1 MSEENNIT
9 QEDIN
14 KLMKVRME
22 KLEELKN
29 ESKNPFLITEYDR
42 DTFSKEILDDF
53 DKYDGKDVSI
63 AGRLMLKRI
72 MGKASFAHIQDST
85 DRIQIYVSIND
96 LGEED
101 YNAFKKTDLG
111 DIIGIKGFV
120 FKSKT
125 GEITVH
131 AKEFILLSKGIR
143 PLPDKYSGIKDV
155 DIRYR
160 HREVD
165 LIVNPEVKE
174 TFKKRIKILDEI
186 KRYLND
192 HNYLEVETPILQTV
206 AGGAAAKPF
215 KTHHNTLHLDMY
227 LRIANELFLKRL
239 VIGGFDRVYEMGK
252 MFRNEGISI
261 KHNPEFTN
269 LELYAAYLN
278 YFDMMDLTEDLIRTV
293 SKNVLGKT
301 VIEYEDLNIDLET
314 KWKRITMIDSI
325 KEVTGVDFND
335 IKTDEE
341 AIEFAKSR
349 NLEVDPSKKT
359 RGGIMNIFFE
369 EYVEETLI
377 QPTFI
382 YNYPIEISPLAK
394 KLAEDERM
402 TQRFELFI
410 GGREYANAYSEL
422 NDPIDQLERFE
433 DQLRQREL
441 GDEEA
446 NLLDKD
452 FVQAME
458 YGMPP
463 MGGLGIGI
471 DRLIMLLTNSSSIRD
486 ILFFP
491 TMKPFDNTEKE
502 EEKEEK

>member
-1 MSEENNIT
+1 MSEDNII

-14 KLMKVRME
+14 KLMKVRIE
-22 KLEELKN
+22 KLEELKKEN
-29 ESKNPFLITEYDR
+29 KNPFEITKYDR
-42 DTFSKEILDDF
+42 DAFSKDIVDNFEA
-53 DKYDGKDVSI
+53 YEGKDVSI
-63 AGRLMLKRI
+63 AGRLMLKRV
-72 MGKASFAHIQDST
+72 MGKASFAHVQDST
-85 DRIQIYVSIND
+85 GRIQIYVSVND
-96 LGEED
+96 LGEESYTD
-101 YNAFKKTDLG
+101 FKKLDLG
-111 DIIGIKGFV
+111 DILGLKGFV

-125 GEITVH
+125 GEITIH
-131 AKEFILLSKGIR
+131 AKELILLSKGIR
-143 PLPDKYSGIKDV
+143 PLPDKHSGIKDV
-155 DIRYR
+155 DERYR

-174 TFKKRIKILDEI
+174 VFKTRIKILDEI
-186 KRYLND
+186 KLYLDN
-192 HNYLEVETPILQTV
+192 HGYIEVETPILQTI

-215 KTHHNTLHLDMY
+215 ETHHNTLNLDMY

-269 LELYAAYLN
+269 IELYAAYLN
-278 YFDMMDLTEDLIRTV
+278 YFDMMDLTEDMTREV
-293 SKNVLGKT
+293 AKKVLGKT
-301 VIEYEDLNIDLET
+301 VIPYEDLEIDLG
-314 KWKRITMIDSI
+314 KPWKRITMMDAI
-325 KEVTGVDFND
+325 KETTGIDFND
-335 IKTDEE
+335 IKTDQE
-341 AIEFAKSR
+341 AIDLAKER
-349 NLEVDPSKKT
+349 NVEVDPSKKT

-369 EYVEETLI
+369 EFVEDTLI
-377 QPTFI
+377 QPTFV

-394 KLAEDERM
+394 KLPEDERL

-452 FVQAME
+452 FLQAME

-463 MGGLGIGI
+463 MGGLGIGL

-491 TMKPFDNTEKE
+491 TMKPIDHEDEVEKE
-502 EEKEEK
+502 

>member
-1 MSEENNIT
+1 MSEDNVI

-14 KLMKVRME
+14 KLMKVRIE
-22 KLEELKN
+22 KLEELKKEN
-29 ESKNPFLITEYDR
+29 KNPFEITKYDR
-42 DTFSKEILDDF
+42 DAFSKDIVDNFEA
-53 DKYDGKDVSI
+53 YEGKDVSI
-63 AGRLMLKRI
+63 AGRLMLKRV
-72 MGKASFAHIQDST
+72 MGKASFAHVQDST
-85 DRIQIYVSIND
+85 GRIQIYVSVND
-96 LGEED
+96 LGEESYAD
-101 YNAFKKTDLG
+101 FKKLDLG
-111 DIIGIKGFV
+111 DILGLKGFV

-125 GEITVH
+125 GEITIH
-131 AKEFILLSKGIR
+131 AKELILLSKGIR
-143 PLPDKYSGIKDV
+143 PLPDKHSGIKDV
-155 DIRYR
+155 DERYR

-174 TFKKRIKILDEI
+174 VFKTRIKILDEI
-186 KRYLND
+186 KLYLDN
-192 HNYLEVETPILQTV
+192 HGYIEVETPILQTI

-215 KTHHNTLHLDMY
+215 ETHHNTLNLDMY

-269 LELYAAYLN
+269 IELYAAYLN
-278 YFDMMDLTEDLIRTV
+278 YFDMMDLTEDMTREV
-293 SKNVLGKT
+293 AEKVLGKT
-301 VIEYEDLNIDLET
+301 VIPYEDLEIDLGSP
-314 KWKRITMIDSI
+314 WKRITMMDAI
-325 KEVTGVDFND
+325 KETTGIDFND
-335 IKTDEE
+335 IKTDQE
-341 AIEFAKSR
+341 AIDLAKER
-349 NLEVDPSKKT
+349 NVEVDPSKKT

-369 EYVEETLI
+369 KFVEDTLI
-377 QPTFI
+377 QPTFV

-394 KLAEDERM
+394 KLPEDERL

-452 FVQAME
+452 FLQAME

-463 MGGLGIGI
+463 MGGLGIGL

-491 TMKPFDNTEKE
+491 TMKPLEHEDEKE
-502 EEKEEK
+502 EE

>member
-1 MSEENNIT
+1 MSEENII

-14 KLMKVRME
+14 KLMKVRIE
-22 KLEELKN
+22 KLEELKKEN
-29 ESKNPFLITEYDR
+29 KNPFVITEYNR
-42 DTFSKEILDDF
+42 DSFTKEIIDDF
-53 DKYDGKDVSI
+53 DKYEGKDVSI

-72 MGKASFAHIQDST
+72 MGKASFAHVQDST
-85 DRIQIYVSIND
+85 GRIQIYVSIND
-96 LGEED
+96 LGEEA
-101 YNAFKKTDLG
+101 YSEFKKLDLG
-111 DIIGIKGFV
+111 DIIGLKGFV

-125 GEITVH
+125 EEITIH
-131 AKEFILLSKGIR
+131 ATELILLSKGIR
-143 PLPDKYSGIKDV
+143 PLPDKHSGIKDV
-155 DIRYR
+155 DERYR

-174 TFKKRIKILDEI
+174 VFKTRIKILNEI
-186 KRYLND
+186 KNYLNTHD
-192 HNYLEVETPILQTV
+192 FLEVETPILQTV

-215 KTHHNTLHLDMY
+215 KTYHNTLNLEMY

-269 LELYAAYLN
+269 IELYAAYLN
-278 YFDMMDLTEDLIRTV
+278 YFDMMDLTEDMIKTV
-293 SKNVLGKT
+293 AENVLGKT
-301 VIEYEDLNIDLET
+301 LIQYDDLEINLGSP
-314 KWKRITMIDSI
+314 WKRITMMDSI
-325 KEVTGVDFND
+325 KEETGIDFNG

-341 AIEFAKSR
+341 AIALAKEK
-349 NLEVDPSKKT
+349 NIEVDPSKKT

-369 EYVEETLI
+369 EFVEETLI
-377 QPTFI
+377 QPTFV

-394 KLAEDERM
+394 KLSEDERL

-422 NDPIDQLERFE
+422 NDPVDQFERFE

-446 NLLDKD
+446 NLVDKD
-452 FVQAME
+452 FLQAME

-486 ILFFP
+486 ILLFP
-491 TMKPFDNTEKE
+491 TMKPLEHEEDKE
-502 EEKEEK
+502 

>member
-1 MSEENNIT
+1 MAEDNII

-14 KLMKVRME
+14 KLMKVRIE

-29 ESKNPFLITEYDR
+29 DNKNPFIITQYNR
-42 DTFSKEILDDF
+42 DVFAKEITDNF
-53 DKYDGKDVSI
+53 EEYENKDVSV
-63 AGRLMLKRI
+63 AGRLMLKRV
-72 MGKASFAHIQDST
+72 MGKASFAHLQDST
-85 DRIQIYVSIND
+85 GRIQIYVSVND
-96 LGEED
+96 LGDEA
-101 YNAFKKTDLG
+101 YSNFKKFDLG
-111 DIIGIKGFV
+111 DFIGLKGFV

-125 GEITVH
+125 EEITIH
-131 AKEFILLSKGIR
+131 AKEIILLSKGIR
-143 PLPDKYSGIKDV
+143 PLPDKHSGIKDV
-155 DIRYR
+155 DERYR

-174 TFKKRIKILDEI
+174 VFKTRIKILNEI
-186 KRYLND
+186 KNYLD
-192 HNYLEVETPILQTV
+192 AHDYLEVETPILQTV

-215 KTHHNTLHLDMY
+215 KTHHNTLDLDMY

-269 LELYAAYLN
+269 IELYAAYLN
-278 YFDMMDLTEDLIRTV
+278 YFDMMDLTEDMIRV
-293 SKNVLGKT
+293 VAEKVLSKNV
-301 VIEYEDLNIDLET
+301 IRYEDLEIDLGT
-314 KWKRITMIDSI
+314 PWKRITMMDAI
-325 KEVTGVDFND
+325 KEETGIDFND

-341 AIEFAKSR
+341 AIALAKEK
-349 NLEVDPSKKT
+349 NVNVDPSKKT

-369 EYVEETLI
+369 EFVEETLI

-394 KLAEDERM
+394 KLPEDERL

-452 FVQAME
+452 FLQAME

-491 TMKPFDNTEKE
+491 TMRPLDHEEEGKE
-502 EEKEEK
+502 E

>member
-1 MSEENNIT
+1 MAEENII

-14 KLMKVRME
+14 KLMKVRIE
-22 KLEELKN
+22 KLEELRK
-29 ESKNPFLITEYDR
+29 EKKDPFKITKYDR
-42 DTFSKEILDDF
+42 DTFTKDILESFDD
-53 DKYDGKDVSI
+53 YDGKDVSLT
-63 AGRLMLKRI
+63 GRLMLKRV
-72 MGKASFAHIQDST
+72 MGKASFAHIQDSLG
-85 DRIQIYVSIND
+85 RIQIYVSVND
-96 LGEED
+96 LGDEAYSD
-101 YNAFKKTDLG
+101 FKKLDLG
-111 DIIGIKGFV
+111 DIIGLKGFV

-125 GEITVH
+125 EEITIHV
-131 AKEFILLSKGIR
+131 KELILLSKGIR
-143 PLPDKYSGIKDV
+143 PLPDKHSGIKNIDE
-155 DIRYR
+155 RYR

-165 LIVNPEVKE
+165 LIVNPEVKDV
-174 TFKKRIKILDEI
+174 FKKRIQIINETKA
-186 KRYLND
+186 YLNN
-192 HNYLEVETPILQTV
+192 HGYLEVETPILQIV

-215 KTHHNTLHLDMY
+215 KTHHNTLDLEMY

-252 MFRNEGISI
+252 MFRNEGISV

-269 LELYAAYLN
+269 IELYAAYLD
-278 YFDMMDLTEDLIRTV
+278 YFDMMDLTEDMIRFV
-293 SKNVLGKT
+293 AEKVLGT
-301 VIEYEDLNIDLET
+301 SLIQYEDLEIDFGSP
-314 KWKRITMIDSI
+314 WKRITMMDAI
-325 KEVTGVDFND
+325 KEVTGIDFND

-341 AIEFAKSR
+341 ALELAKEK
-349 NLEVDPSKKT
+349 NVEIDPSKRT

-369 EYVEETLI
+369 EFVEETLI

-394 KLAEDERM
+394 KLDEDERL

-452 FVQAME
+452 FLQAME

-463 MGGLGIGI
+463 MGGLGIGF

-491 TMKPFDNTEKE
+491 TMKPIDHDDEKE
-502 EEKEEK
+502 EEIKE

>member
-1 MSEENNIT
+1 MSEDNIV

-14 KLMKVRME
+14 KLMKVRIE
-22 KLEELKN
+22 KLEELKKEN
-29 ESKNPFLITEYDR
+29 NDPFLITKYNR
-42 DTFSKEILDDF
+42 DTFSKEILNNF
-53 DKYDGKDVSI
+53 KKYEGKDVSI

-72 MGKASFAHIQDST
+72 MGKASFAHVQDST
-85 DRIQIYVSIND
+85 ARVQIYVSIND
-96 LGEED
+96 LGEES
-101 YNAFKKTDLG
+101 YSNFKKLDLG
-111 DIIGIKGFV
+111 DIVGLKGFV

-125 GEITVH
+125 GEITIH
-131 AKEFILLSKGIR
+131 AKELILLAKGIR

-155 DIRYR
+155 DERYR

-165 LIVNPEVKE
+165 LIINPEVKE
-174 TFKKRIKILDEI
+174 VFKTRIKILDEI
-186 KRYLND
+186 KKYLNS
-192 HNYLEVETPILQTV
+192 HGYLEVETPILQTI

-215 KTHHNTLHLDMY
+215 KTHHNTLNLDMY
-227 LRIANELFLKRL
+227 LRIANELYLKRL

-269 LELYAAYLN
+269 IELYAAYLN
-278 YFDMMDLTEDLIRTV
+278 YFDMMDLTEDLIKTV
-293 SKNVLGKT
+293 AVRVLGKT
-301 VIEYEDLNIDLET
+301 LIQYEDFTIDLGKPWT
-314 KWKRITMIDSI
+314 RITMMDAI
-325 KEVTGVDFND
+325 KKVTGIDFNE

-341 AIEFAKSR
+341 AIKLAEEKDI
-349 NLEVDPSKKT
+349 NVDPSKRT

-369 EYVEETLI
+369 EFVEETLI

-394 KLAEDERM
+394 KLPEDERL

-452 FVQAME
+452 FLQAME

-463 MGGLGIGI
+463 MGGLGIGF

-491 TMKPFDNTEKE
+491 TMKPLDDDNDKE
-502 EEKEEK
+502 

>member
-1 MSEENNIT
+1 MSEDNIV

-14 KLMKVRME
+14 KLMKVRIE
-22 KLEELKN
+22 KLEELKKEN
-29 ESKNPFLITEYDR
+29 NDPFLITKYNR
-42 DTFSKEILDDF
+42 DTFSKEILNNF
-53 DKYDGKDVSI
+53 KKYEGKDVSI

-72 MGKASFAHIQDST
+72 MGKASFAHVQDST
-85 DRIQIYVSIND
+85 ARVQIYVSIND
-96 LGEED
+96 LGEES
-101 YNAFKKTDLG
+101 YSNFKKLDLG
-111 DIIGIKGFV
+111 DIVGLKGFV

-125 GEITVH
+125 GEITIH
-131 AKEFILLSKGIR
+131 AKELILLAKGIR

-155 DIRYR
+155 DERYR

-165 LIVNPEVKE
+165 LIINPEVKE
-174 TFKKRIKILDEI
+174 VFKTRIKILDEI
-186 KRYLND
+186 KKYLNS
-192 HNYLEVETPILQTV
+192 HGYLEVETPILQTI

-215 KTHHNTLHLDMY
+215 KTHHNTLNLDMY
-227 LRIANELFLKRL
+227 LRIANELYLKRL

-269 LELYAAYLN
+269 IELYAAYLN
-278 YFDMMDLTEDLIRTV
+278 YFDMMDLTEDLIKTV
-293 SKNVLGKT
+293 AVRVLGKT
-301 VIEYEDLNIDLET
+301 LIQYEDFTIDLGKPWT
-314 KWKRITMIDSI
+314 RITMMDAI
-325 KEVTGVDFND
+325 KKVTGIDFNE

-341 AIEFAKSR
+341 AIKLAEEKDI
-349 NLEVDPSKKT
+349 NVDPSKRT

-369 EYVEETLI
+369 EFVEETLI

-394 KLAEDERM
+394 KLPEDERL

-452 FVQAME
+452 FLQAME

-491 TMKPFDNTEKE
+491 TMKPLDDDNDKE
-502 EEKEEK
+502 